1 MKCFGCSKEI
11 ITPNNCSLCD
21 NLFCSYSC
29 VEAHKI
35 TYHRVNKT
43 FMNNL
48 SFNQPIKASPKK
60 PISSSFITSG
70 KISDKIQYDPLFKIE
85 NFAQA
90 VDKNNKPRILG
101 SGSYGQVFLCVNK
114 INKKYY
120 AIKHMEKER
129 LKKALKTLSGINTE
143 IDLQSR
149 ISHPNIVQLLYV
161 EQTKTSYN
169 LVMECAL
176 FGSLFDFIRKNKCL
190 SEEVSFKYFIQV
202 VNAVYFLHQN
212 DLIHRDIKP
221 ENILLYDNNIV
232 KLCDFGW
239 CVGLNG
245 GQRGT
250 FCGTIEY
257 MAPEMVNQKIYSKE
271 IDVWSLGVLLYE
283 MLHGYS
289 PFIPKKADFNERE
302 VMENI
307 KIHNLKFDKKV
318 SQECKDLICH
328 LLDENMKRRYKIED
342 IFSSDFVK
350 KYEKKYINK
359 IETANININ
368 NQSLKKNNSANNY
381 IQLKNHQ
388 NIKCRKIIGDE
399 HESNNN
405 HSKYLSNIDNI
416 NNLNN
421 NSRIINNNNKHNY
434 IKDNDNIKRGK
445 TANGHLINKTANYFY
460 QKNKM
465 QIYQNINKINIE
477 NNNAGTP
484 RKKIQINNEY
494 IPQEQNSS
502 NKSKINQKYKIN
514 AKIIPLENKEKKN
527 QFHIFDKIEYLNN
540 KESKPKNNLNV
551 IQFDFKKESKLN
563 SIIYENHLNIS
574 NISQKNNEIK
584 NEEDIIHNL
593 SLIDE
598 KDKDKEKEN
607 SIINNY
613 SIETENNNNQNVN
626 KNAQNSKVNDSNYI
640 YSDGNNNNF
649 PTMKKKLPV
658 NAGNSMINHNYN
670 NKSVLQGKKSCAKN
684 TNTQNKIN
692 LQSLMNKSSTS
703 NNNTKKKNLI
713 SYKSNGEYL
722 ISHKS
727 NSPVIIKTQNN
738 NKSNN
743 SGVKKKQ
750 KIFIK
755 NYSSNLLNNKNN
767 NYNNIN
773 NKTQI
778 IEINSGNLLLNE
790 NIKVRNNSDINFIC
804 YKNTPDE
811 EMFIPH
817 NNEKKVNISDTSES
831 IIYSNFNYLI
841 INNNNNII
849 PPKVINELNEQQQKK
864 IKITKKDNY
873 INNNNNI
880 ILNKYN
886 KISKTPVKDNTHKKI
901 IIKHDNETIEYDEN
915 LKQLNHQK
923 SKAKS
928 KSCIKNLSKKEI
940 IIDNKNKNN
949 SIENINNS
957 GNNNSLH
964 NSKNNIKLINLNNSR
979 ILYNNRIEPKI
990 LIEETLQSETP
1001 NALDTILGETKI
1013 KTGDINENN
1022 IASLNKTSNL
1032 NYIQN
1037 RNNNNNIS
1045 LNKTIKIKNNQKII
1059 NEDKMKKLNNNSFS
1073 GGKIAKKIGEEKNSK
1088 LKSPFKING
1097 YNNIKKNEQRK
1108 ETNISEN
1115 SKIIDEREFEVEN
1128 NDDDEDDLQKT
1139 PRKTTDK
1146 VKIMPCKLISE
1157 LTKKFG

>member
-29 VEAHKI
+29 VEAHRI

-43 FMNNL
+43 YMSNL
-48 SFNQPIKASPKK
+48 NFNQPIKASQKK

-70 KISDKIQYDPLFKIE
+70 RIFDKIQYDPLFKIE

-176 FGSLFDFIRKNKCL
+176 FGSLFDFIRKNECL

-271 IDVWSLGVLLYE
+271 IDIWSLGVLLYE
-283 MLHGYS
+283 MLQGHS
-289 PFIPKKADFNERE
+289 PFIPNKPRFDERE

-307 KIHNLKFDKKV
+307 KIHNLKFDKEV

-342 IFSSDFVK
+342 IFNSDFVK

-368 NQSLKKNNSANNY
+368 NQSLKKNNSTNNY

-388 NIKCRKIIGDE
+388 NNKCRKLIGDE
-399 HESNNN
+399 DESNNN

-416 NNLNN
+416 NNINN
-421 NSRIINNNNKHNY
+421 NSKIINNNNKQKY

-460 QKNKM
+460 PKSKI

-477 NNNAGTP
+477 NNNACTP
-484 RKKIQINNEY
+484 RKKTQINNEF
-494 IPQEQNSS
+494 IPQDHNSS
-502 NKSKINQKYKIN
+502 NKSKLNQKYKIT
-514 AKIIPLENKEKKN
+514 AKIIPLESKEKKN
-527 QFHIFDKIEYLNN
+527 QFHLFDKIDHL
-540 KESKPKNNLNV
+540 KESKQKNNLNV
-551 IQFDFKKESKLN
+551 IQFDLKKDSKLN

-574 NISQKNNEIK
+574 NVSQKNNENK
-584 NEEDIIHNL
+584 NEENLVDNL

-598 KDKDKEKEN
+598 KDKDKEN

-613 SIETENNNNQNVN
+613 SIETENNNNPNIN
-626 KNAQNSKVNDSNYI
+626 KNVQNTKIIDTNYI
-640 YSDGNNNNF
+640 NSDGNNNNF

-692 LQSLMNKSSTS
+692 LQSLMNKGSTS

-722 ISHKS
+722 IAHKS

-778 IEINSGNLLLNE
+778 IEINNGNLLLND
-790 NIKVRNNSDINFIC
+790 NLKMRNYSDINFNSF
-804 YKNTPDE
+804 KNTPDAE
-811 EMFIPH
+811 IFIPH

-864 IKITKKDNY
+864 IKITKKDFTSNS
-873 INNNNNI
+873 I

-901 IIKHDNETIEYDEN
+901 IIKHDNETIEYEEN
-915 LKQLNHQK
+915 LRQLNHQK

-928 KSCIKNLSKKEI
+928 KSCIKNMPKKEI

-949 SIENINNS
+949 SIENINNL
-957 GNNNSLH
+957 GNNISIH
-964 NSKNNIKLINLNNSR
+964 NSKNNIKLINLNNNR
-979 ILYNNRIEPKI
+979 ILYNNKIEPKV

-1001 NALDTILGETKI
+1001 NALETILGEKKI
-1013 KTGDINENN
+1013 KSGDINENN

-1032 NYIQN
+1032 NYYQN
-1037 RNNNNNIS
+1037 RNNNNIA
-1045 LNKTIKIKNNQKII
+1045 LNKTIKIKNNQKI

-1073 GGKIAKKIGEEKNSK
+1073 GGKIIKKIGEENSK
-1088 LKSPFKING
+1088 MNSPFKIIG
-1097 YNNIKKNEQRK
+1097 YNNIKKGEQRK

-1128 NDDDEDDLQKT
+1128 NDDDDEDDLQKT

-1157 LTKKFG
+1157 LSKKFG